1 MSDEKNKEKIFV
13 VEDDMDLSDMLRAY
27 FEVQGYGIA
36 HATHGISAVE
46 AISKDPPSVVLLDIR
61 LPDIDGFEVCRR
73 LRQTRRTRHLP
84 VIFLTEKREREDKLA
99 GLELGAVDY
108 ITKPFDIQELRLR
121 VRNALR
127 RAKLSTLTNPVTS
140 LPEGTIVQ
148 DNLEYMLKEKDWGV
162 VLAGIGG
169 LNKFRDKFGFVSA
182 DDVSRAVT
190 LMIANA
196 VKESDGVDDFI
207 GQTDAGDFI
216 VLTTSDRAEAI
227 ADRCLMRL
235 RPAIQYF
242 YPAMERM
249 RLDEVAA
256 SDKLSVRVA
265 SLTSNDGQFTL
276 LSSLFAELDKRKRS

>member
-1 MSDEKNKEKIFV
+1 MSDEKSVEKIFV

-27 FEVQGYGIA
+27 FQVQGYEIA
-36 HATHGISAVE
+36 HATHGIEAVE
-46 AISKDPPSVVLLDIR
+46 AIREASPNVVLLDIR

-127 RAKLSTLTNPVTS
+127 RSKLSTLTNPVTG
-140 LPEGTIVQ
+140 LPEGSVVQ
-148 DNLEYMLKEKDWGV
+148 DNLDYMLKEKEWGV

-196 VKESDGVDDFI
+196 VKESGGEDDFI
-207 GQTDAGDFI
+207 GQTDTGDFI
-216 VLTTSDRAEAI
+216 VLTARDRAEAI

-235 RPAIQYF
+235 RPAVQYF

-249 RLDEVAA
+249 RLDEIPA
-256 SDKLSVRVA
+256 SDKLNVRVA
-265 SLTSNDGQFTL
+265 SLTSNDGQFTTL
-276 LSSLFAELDKRKRS
+276 QPLFAELDKRRRS